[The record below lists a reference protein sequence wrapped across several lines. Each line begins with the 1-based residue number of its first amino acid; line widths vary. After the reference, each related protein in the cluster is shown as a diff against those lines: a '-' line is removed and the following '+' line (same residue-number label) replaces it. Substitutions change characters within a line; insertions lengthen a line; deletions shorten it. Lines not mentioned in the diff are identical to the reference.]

1 MTRYKISILRNY
13 IQNRYYSP
21 FFRDSIKIKSINVT
35 GSACDQLRAL
45 RDKFP
50 EKMLRVAVE
59 AGGCHGFQY
68 KFMLDEKCAADSSY
82 VKSSL
87 PLPESESDDM

>member
-1 MTRYKISILRNY
+1 
-13 IQNRYYSP
+13 
-21 FFRDSIKIKSINVT
+21 
-35 GSACDQLRAL
+35 
-45 RDKFP
+45 
-50 EKMLRVAVE
+50 MLRVAVE